1 MVGKWY
7 YFCNVFEGGTDAADG
22 WRAKPRGSGVFPSVG
37 MRSPLNNPTK
47 DRAGFGRRVVM
58 AIFSGII
65 SRLRGS
71 IGQLT
76 FARVGGKTVVREKVE
91 KKAVPTRTRRQMR
104 RRVIWA
110 NLVNLYRAFSDT
122 LHPSFEGKARG
133 HSDYNE
139 FMSVNLGA
147 NSVALTADEARQGGC
162 VVSGYQVTRGS
173 LPGVDVQLGDNNV
186 AVTDLSMGGMTIGA
200 STTVKTFSQAIVD
213 HNPGWEN
220 GDQLTVFVAHQHQD
234 ASTGLPRVTIE
245 AIELTLDVNDE
256 LTLLG
261 DLVEANF
268 FSVEGGKLSVGGTV
282 NGGIAVVHS
291 RLTKD
296 GTKVSTQFFVVNNA
310 LLSRYQSDEAI
321 EAAVQSY
328 GGLKQD
334 EFLTPN
340 VDDLVSATIE
350 P

>member
-1 MVGKWY
+1 
-7 YFCNVFEGGTDAADG
+7 
-22 WRAKPRGSGVFPSVG
+22 
-37 MRSPLNNPTK
+37 
-47 DRAGFGRRVVM
+47 M

-91 KKAVPTRTRRQMR
+91 KQTVPTRTRRQMR
-104 RRVIWA
+104 CRVIWA

-122 LHPSFEGKARG
+122 LHPSFESKERG
-133 HSDYNE
+133 RSDFNE

-147 NSVALTADEARQGGC
+147 NSVALTAEEARQGGC
-162 VVSGYQVTRGS
+162 VVSSYQVTRGS
-173 LPGVDVQLGDNNV
+173 LPGVDVQLGENNV

-200 STTVKTFSQAIVD
+200 STTMKTFSQAIVD
-213 HNPGWEN
+213 HNPAWEN
-220 GDQLTVFVAHQHQD
+220 GDQLTVFVAHQLQD

-268 FSVEGGKLSVGGTV
+268 FGVENGKLAVGGSV

-310 LLSRYQSDEAI
+310 LLSRYQSAEAI

-328 GGLKQD
+328 GGLKQE

-340 VDDLVSATIE
+340 IDDLVSPTTE

>member
-1 MVGKWY
+1 M
-7 YFCNVFEGGTDAADG
+7 
-22 WRAKPRGSGVFPSVG
+22 
-37 MRSPLNNPTK
+37 
-47 DRAGFGRRVVM
+47 
-58 AIFSGII
+58 
-65 SRLRGS
+65 
-71 IGQLT
+71 T

-91 KKAVPTRTRRQMR
+91 KQAVPTRTRRQMR

-122 LHPSFEGKARG
+122 LHPSFESKARG
-133 HSDYNE
+133 RSDFNE

-147 NSVALTADEARQGGC
+147 NSVALTAEEARQGGC
-162 VVSGYQVTRGS
+162 VVSSYQVTRGS
-173 LPGVDVQLGDNNV
+173 LPGVDVQLGENNV

-200 STTVKTFSQAIVD
+200 STTMKTFSQAIVD
-213 HNPGWEN
+213 HNPAWEN
-220 GDQLTVFVAHQHQD
+220 GDQLTVFVAHQLQD
-234 ASTGLPRVTIE
+234 AST
-245 AIELTLDVNDE
+245 
-256 LTLLG
+256 TLLG

-268 FSVEGGKLSVGGTV
+268 FGVENGKLAVGGSV

-310 LLSRYQSDEAI
+310 LLSRYQSAEAI

-328 GGLKQD
+328 GGLKQE

-340 VDDLVSATIE
+340 LDDLVSPTTE